1 MPRQR
6 LSMRRIKQLLTMRFG
21 AGASARSIAQEL
33 GIAPST
39 VREYL
44 SRAVAAGIVWPLA
57 ADVTDESLM
66 ARLFVNAGVRAG
78 ARHHAEPDW
87 AALVREFKRPGVNL
101 LVLWEEYRAVHPEGY
116 AYSRF
121 CQLFREFE
129 RRLSPVMRQQHA
141 AGHKAF
147 VDYSGK
153 LVPITDPVTGVVST
167 AEIFV
172 AVLGASSL
180 TYAEATWTQTLPDW
194 IGAHVRLFRF
204 WGVAPRLL
212 VPDNLKSAIH
222 KASFYDPEVNRSYAM
237 MAAHYAVGILPARP
251 NRPRDKAAVE
261 AGVRFA
267 QSYIVGR
274 LRNVTF
280 FSLAECN
287 TAIAVAVERMNSREM
302 RRLGMSRRQLFEAI
316 ERPVMQALPQDDFE
330 YAEWHLARVGI
341 DYHVEVQGFFYSV
354 PHALI
359 REQVD
364 TRATQRTVEVF
375 HRGKRVAAHLRRY
388 GGPRHGTQPEHMPSA
403 HRRYAEWTP
412 ERLQRDAR
420 DIGPATEALIIA
432 VMARRPHP
440 EQGFRT
446 CLGILRLFRGLDA
459 ARVEAVSH
467 RAVEIGA
474 LSYGSVASILKHRLD
489 RVSPTTGSAEGA
501 PLLHDNIRGP
511 RYYH

>member
-1 MPRQR
+1 
-6 LSMRRIKQLLTMRFG
+6 MRRIKQLLTMHFG
-21 AGASARSIAQEL
+21 AGASARSIAREL
-33 GIAPST
+33 GVAPST
-39 VREYL
+39 VRDYL
-44 SRAVAAGIVWPLA
+44 DRVAAAGIVWPLA
-57 ADVTDESLM
+57 AEATDESLV
-66 ARLFVNAGVRAG
+66 AQLFVNAGVRVG
-78 ARHHAEPDW
+78 ARFHAEPDW
-87 AALVREFKRPGVNL
+87 SALVRELKRPGVNL
-101 LVLWEEYRAVHPEGY
+101 LVLWEEYQAVHPEGY

-121 CQLFREFE
+121 CQLVREFE
-129 RRLSPVMRQQHA
+129 RRLSPTMRQSHA

-153 LVPITDPVTGVVST
+153 QVPITDPVTGEVRT

-180 TYAEATWTQTLPDW
+180 TYAEVTWTQTLPDW
-194 IGAHVRLFRF
+194 IGAHVRMFRF
-204 WGVAPRLL
+204 WGVVPRLL

-222 KASFYDPEVNRSYAM
+222 KASFYDPEVNRSYGM
-237 MAAHYAVGILPARP
+237 MAAHYGVGILPARP
-251 NRPRDKAAVE
+251 KRPRDKAAVE

-287 TAIAVAVERMNSREM
+287 AAVAVAVERMNSREM

-316 ERPVMQALPQDDFE
+316 EQPVMRGLPQNDFE

-364 TRATQRTVEVF
+364 TRATARTVEVF
-375 HRGKRVAAHLRRY
+375 HRGKRVAAHARRY

-403 HRRYAEWTP
+403 HRSACNATP
-412 ERLQRDAR
+412 A
-420 DIGPATEALIIA
+420 ALDLP
-432 VMARRPHP
+432 RR
-440 EQGFRT
+440 R
-446 CLGILRLFRGLDA
+446 
-459 ARVEAVSH
+459 
-467 RAVEIGA
+467 
-474 LSYGSVASILKHRLD
+474 
-489 RVSPTTGSAEGA
+489 
-501 PLLHDNIRGP
+501 
-511 RYYH
+511 

>member
-1 MPRQR
+1 
-6 LSMRRIKQLLTMRFG
+6 
-21 AGASARSIAQEL
+21 
-33 GIAPST
+33 
-39 VREYL
+39 
-44 SRAVAAGIVWPLA
+44 
-57 ADVTDESLM
+57 
-66 ARLFVNAGVRAG
+66 
-78 ARHHAEPDW
+78 
-87 AALVREFKRPGVNL
+87 
-101 LVLWEEYRAVHPEGY
+101 
-116 AYSRF
+116 
-121 CQLFREFE
+121 LFREFE
-129 RRLSPVMRQQHA
+129 RRLSPVMRQSHA

-153 LVPITDPVTGVVST
+153 LVPITDPVTGMVST

-194 IGAHVRLFRF
+194 IGAHVRMFRF

-222 KASFYDPEVNRSYAM
+222 KASFYDPEVNRSYGAM
-237 MAAHYAVGILPARP
+237 ASHYAVGILPARP

-364 TRATQRTVEVF
+364 TRATQRTIEVF
-375 HRGKRVAAHLRRY
+375 HRGKRVAAHPRRY
-388 GGPRHGTQPEHMPSA
+388 GGPRHGTQSEHMPSA

-420 DIGPATEALIIA
+420 GIGPATEALIIA

-489 RVSPTTGSAEGA
+489 RASPTTGSAEDA
-501 PLLHDNIRGP
+501 PLLHDNIRGSG
-511 RYYH
+511 YYH

>member
-1 MPRQR
+1 MV
-6 LSMRRIKQLLTMRFG
+6 G
-21 AGASARSIAQEL
+21 AGARAQ
-33 GIAPST
+33 APS
-39 VREYL
+39 
-44 SRAVAAGIVWPLA
+44 
-57 ADVTDESLM
+57 
-66 ARLFVNAGVRAG
+66 
-78 ARHHAEPDW
+78 
-87 AALVREFKRPGVNL
+87 VNL
-101 LVLWEEYRAVHPEGY
+101 LVLWDEYRAIHPEGY

-129 RRLSPVMRQQHA
+129 RRLSPTMRQQHV

-153 LVPITDPVTGVVST
+153 RVPITDPLTGEVRM

-180 TYAEATWTQTLPDW
+180 TYAEATWSQTLPDW
-194 IGAHVRLFRF
+194 IGSHVRMFQF
-204 WGVAPRLL
+204 WGAAPRLL

-222 KASFYDPEVNRSYAM
+222 KASFYDPEVNRSYGA
-237 MAAHYAVGILPARP
+237 MAAHYRVGILPARAR
-251 NRPRDKAAVE
+251 RPRDKAAVE

-267 QSYIVGR
+267 QSYILGR
-274 LRNVTF
+274 LRHVTF

-287 TAIAVAVERMNSREM
+287 AAIAVAVQRMNSREM

-316 ERPVMQALPQDDFE
+316 ERPVMQGLPPEEFE

-364 TRATQRTVEVF
+364 TRATVRTIEVF
-375 HRGKRVAAHLRRY
+375 YHGRRVAAHPRRS
-388 GGPRHGTQPEHMPSA
+388 GGPRHGPQPEHMPSA

-420 DIGPATEALIIA
+420 SIGPNAEALIIA

-446 CLGILRLFRGLDA
+446 CLGLLRLFRGIEA
-459 ARVEAVSH
+459 ARVEAVSL
-467 RAVEIGA
+467 RAVEIG
-474 LSYGSVASILKHRLD
+474 RCPTP
-489 RVSPTTGSAEGA
+489 RSPPSSNTGSTGWRHRKPRTARPCCTQTSAA
-501 PLLHDNIRGP
+501 PATTIRRRTCSRIPHSTCWLISACTAWPKAFTTWPAIRRRSASAMPSGSLSCWNARARYASRSVFKAGP
-511 RYYH
+511 RPPSCDIWLR